1 MVNNNNTNNSNI
13 NNNNNSNLIYDVDSV
28 EENMNRRCMTVA
40 RWSDKANFI
49 MLYQKI
55 PTLQCENT
63 GSLNSCRLKSLGAN
77 KPITS

>member
-40 RWSDKANFI
+40 R
-49 MLYQKI
+49 
-55 PTLQCENT
+55 
-63 GSLNSCRLKSLGAN
+63 
-77 KPITS
+77 